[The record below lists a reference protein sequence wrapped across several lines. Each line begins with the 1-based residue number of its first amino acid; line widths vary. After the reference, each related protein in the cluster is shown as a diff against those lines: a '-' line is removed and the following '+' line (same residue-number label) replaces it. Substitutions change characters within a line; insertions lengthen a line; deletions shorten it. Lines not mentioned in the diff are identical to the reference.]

1 MAAPTGTTTTTTT
14 ASMPTD
20 PRLLTLVQWLSPAY
34 PTGAF
39 AWSHGLEA
47 AIAEGWVRDAG
58 GLHDWLA
65 DLLAEGSGR
74 AEAVWIG
81 LAFRA
86 ADAAALGALDARARA
101 FSPAAERLRETA
113 RQGAA
118 FAAVTRAVW
127 GIDLPAGCLLPL
139 ALGRAARLME
149 MDPGDVAAIHLQG
162 FAGNLVAAAQ
172 RLMPLGQTAAQGVL
186 ARLAPL
192 CLEAAELARAPDE
205 AALFSNT
212 FLSDVAAMR
221 HETLETRL
229 FQS

>member
-1 MAAPTGTTTTTTT
+1 
-14 ASMPTD
+14 MPTD

-47 AIAEGWVRDAG
+47 AIADGRVRDAE
-58 GLHDWLA
+58 GLHDWLS
-65 DLLAEGSGR
+65 DLIAEGSGR

-81 LAFRA
+81 LSFHA
-86 ADAAALGALDARARA
+86 ADARALEEIDARARA
-101 FSPAAERLRETA
+101 WAPAAERLREA
-113 RQGAA
+113 ERQGAA

-127 GIDLPAGCLLPL
+127 GIDLPDCLLPV

-149 MDPGDVAAIHLQG
+149 MDPGDVAAVHLQG

-172 RLMPLGQTAAQGVL
+172 RLMPLGQTAGQRVL
-186 ARLAPL
+186 ARLAPA
-192 CLEAAELARAPDE
+192 CLEAADLARQPDE
-205 AALFSNT
+205 AALFSNA

-221 HETLETRL
+221 HETLDARL

>member
-1 MAAPTGTTTTTTT
+1 
-14 ASMPTD
+14 MPTD
-20 PRLLTLVQWLSPAY
+20 PRLLTLAQWLSPAY

-47 AIAEGWVRDAG
+47 AIAAGWVRDAG
-58 GLHDWLA
+58 GLGDWLA

-81 LAFRA
+81 LGFRA
-86 ADAAALGALDARARA
+86 ADGRALRAVDARARA
-101 FSPAAERLRETA
+101 WAPAAERLREA
-113 RQGAA
+113 DRQGAA

-127 GIDLPAGCLLPL
+127 GIDLPDCLLPV
-139 ALGRAARLME
+139 ALGRAARLMA
-149 MDPGDVAAIHLQG
+149 MDPGDVAALHLQG
-162 FAGNLVAAAQ
+162 FAANLVAAAQ
-172 RLMPLGQTAAQGVL
+172 RLMPLGQTAAQAVL

-192 CLEAAELARAPDE
+192 CLAAADLARAPDE
-205 AALFSNT
+205 AALFSNA

-221 HETLETRL
+221 HETLQARL

>member
-1 MAAPTGTTTTTTT
+1 
-14 ASMPTD
+14 MPTD

-47 AIAEGWVRDAG
+47 AIAAGWVRDAE

-65 DLLAEGSGR
+65 DVLAEGSGR

-81 LAFRA
+81 LAFHA
-86 ADAAALGALDARARA
+86 ADGPGLLAIDARARA
-101 FSPAAERLRETA
+101 WAPSAERLREA
-113 RQGAA
+113 ERQGAA

-127 GIDLPAGCLLPL
+127 GLDVPDCLLPV

-149 MDPGDVAAIHLQG
+149 MDPREVAALHLLG

-172 RLMPLGQTAAQGVL
+172 RLMPLGQTAAQRVL

-192 CLEAAELARAPDE
+192 CLEVAE
-205 AALFSNT
+205 AAATPDPEALYSNA

-221 HETLETRL
+221 HETLEPRI